1 MPAHLEG
8 ICRSVYGVCQQL
20 QQVFPPHLAML
31 LLVVPILPHCL
42 VSKNTF
48 LSSCDDW
55 TTPIPLI
62 IRAPN
67 PNNQGFLRDLLM
79 LKRSPGPRVCDAPS
93 STKRLPKKSPSVFR
107 LPAIVTPQ
115 RRSLLDGTV
124 LSNRRNGY
132 RGCKRTTKFGLLSRA
147 HVAPL

>member
-1 MPAHLEG
+1 M
-8 ICRSVYGVCQQL
+8 S
-20 QQVFPPHLAML
+20 
-31 LLVVPILPHCL
+31 
-42 VSKNTF
+42 T
-48 LSSCDDW
+48 
-55 TTPIPLI
+55 IPLI

-67 PNNQGFLRDLLM
+67 PNNQGFLSDLLM
-79 LKRSPGPRVCDAPS
+79 LKRSPGPRVRDAPS
-93 STKRLPKKSPSVFR
+93 STRRLPKKSSSVFR

-147 HVAPL
+147 HVTPLLQTLTPFFKHTECGCPWTCCMLIVQWLACVSLSCKLSEFQILSYSDCLTFGS

>member
-1 MPAHLEG
+1 M
-8 ICRSVYGVCQQL
+8 S
-20 QQVFPPHLAML
+20 
-31 LLVVPILPHCL
+31 
-42 VSKNTF
+42 T
-48 LSSCDDW
+48 
-55 TTPIPLI
+55 IPLI

-67 PNNQGFLRDLLM
+67 PNNQGFLSDLLM
-79 LKRSPGPRVCDAPS
+79 LKRSPGPRVRDAPS
-93 STKRLPKKSPSVFR
+93 STRRLPKKSSPVFR

-147 HVAPL
+147 HVARTTRHSLLHAIKELRGHKVANDHDKGNITRWRTDCNLVLIS